1 MQDVIFIGSF
11 LGAITGIVAFAVKI
25 YKVIKNVEDKFDT
38 MQETLRMDTMYICK
52 IAILS
57 EELPL
62 VDRIHAGERYI
73 AMGGNGIIKKK
84 YEKLLKEY
92 EEKGV

>member
-1 MQDVIFIGSF
+1 MDHIIQAAAIIG
-11 LGAITGIVAFAVKI
+11 AVTGIVTFFVKI
-25 YKVIKNVEDKFDT
+25 YTGVRNIEKRFEDFEKNIATDS
-38 MQETLRMDTMYICK
+38 MYIYK
-52 IAILS
+52 IAVLS

-73 AMGGNGIIKKK
+73 AKGGNGIIKKK

-92 EEKGV
+92 EEKEV